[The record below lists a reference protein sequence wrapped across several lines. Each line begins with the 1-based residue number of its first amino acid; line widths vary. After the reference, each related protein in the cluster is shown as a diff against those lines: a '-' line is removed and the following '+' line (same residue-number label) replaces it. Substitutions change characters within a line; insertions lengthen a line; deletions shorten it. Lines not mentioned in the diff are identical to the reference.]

1 MFVTSGF
8 RVRLRALR
16 ALKIVSKS
24 ISKRFQILS
33 EAILEAYASLNSTSG
48 PFWARFGL
56 QNPSQ
61 NRVQK
66 WSKIDLEGYPRPKPP
81 PMAIFEPS
89 ETSPRSFSTPLRARF
104 CVSYNQTKNV
114 SELLASSCG
123 RHHADYRTSSQ
134 CHRRG
139 SSLESSFAI
148 VALRQNIL
156 EAQIP
161 ALSVRILFGQRFLFG

>member
-1 MFVTSGF
+1 M
-8 RVRLRALR
+8 
-16 ALKIVSKS
+16 
-24 ISKRFQILS
+24 SKRFQIVS
-33 EAILEAYASLNSTSG
+33 EAILEAYVSLNSTSG
-48 PFWARFGL
+48 PFCARFGP

-61 NRVQK
+61 KLVQN

-89 ETSPRSFSTPLRARF
+89 ETSPSSFSMPSRGRF

-123 RHHADYRTSSQ
+123 HHHADYRASSH

-139 SSLESSFAI
+139 SSWGSSFAV
-148 VALRQNIL
+148 VALWQNIL

-161 ALSVRILFGQRFLFG
+161 ALSVRNLFGRRFLFG

>member
-8 RVRLRALR
+8 HLQLRALR
-16 ALKIVSKS
+16 HSKIVSKS

-33 EAILEAYASLNSTSG
+33 EAILEAYASLNSTFD
-48 PFWARFGL
+48 PIRARFRP
-56 QNPSQ
+56 QNLSQ
-61 NRVQK
+61 NRVQN

-123 RHHADYRTSSQ
+123 RHHADHRASSH

-139 SSLESSFAI
+139 SSLGSSFAM

-161 ALSVRILFGQRFLFG
+161 TLSVRNLFGQRFLFG

>member
-1 MFVTSGF
+1 MGFQRFCLFVTSGF
-8 RVRLRALR
+8 RIRLRVLR
-16 ALKIVSKS
+16 RLKIVSKS

-48 PFWARFGL
+48 PFWARFGP
-56 QNPSQ
+56 QKTSQ
-61 NRVQK
+61 NRVQNL
-66 WSKIDLEGYPRPKPP
+66 SRIDLEGHPRPKPP
-81 PMAIFEPS
+81 PMAIFERS

-123 RHHADYRTSSQ
+123 RHHADHRASSH

-139 SSLESSFAI
+139 SSLGSSFAMI
-148 VALRQNIL
+148 NLR
-156 EAQIP
+156 
-161 ALSVRILFGQRFLFG
+161 